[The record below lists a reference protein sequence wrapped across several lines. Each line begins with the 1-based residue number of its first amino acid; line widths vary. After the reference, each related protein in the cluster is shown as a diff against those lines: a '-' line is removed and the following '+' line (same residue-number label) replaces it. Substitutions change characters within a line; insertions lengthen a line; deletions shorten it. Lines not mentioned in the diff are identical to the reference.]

1 MSIPRRLCT
10 KISERS
16 NTWTDSDRYQEHPK
30 KTVRVYRGRNYRGR
44 DLPRP
49 YPYAGEYPAQIQ
61 CITVYGISQREKFAD
76 DIWPTCESE
85 VQVRKPAV
93 LVQRLCVIY
102 SSSVYVQD
110 YLFPL
115 SFVFQTWIFLL
126 CYFSCGRQTCFDCS
140 MGGLS
145 FPSHRLSLF
154 YSTGIARGCLFST
167 KQKPPP
173 FGGGFLCAALLIYN
187 ASGYIKRS
195 WKGLIHGGC
204 L

>member
-1 MSIPRRLCT
+1 MFCNKGIP
-10 KISERS
+10 
-16 NTWTDSDRYQEHPK
+16 
-30 KTVRVYRGRNYRGR
+30 
-44 DLPRP
+44 LP
-49 YPYAGEYPAQIQ
+49 YNQ
-61 CITVYGISQREKFAD
+61 
-76 DIWPTCESE
+76 
-85 VQVRKPAV
+85 
-93 LVQRLCVIY
+93 Y
-102 SSSVYVQD
+102 S

-145 FPSHRLSLF
+145 FPTHRLSLF

-187 ASGYIKRS
+187 VSGYIKTQLKRTFTWRMPLIFFASIRS
-195 WKGLIHGGC
+195 HLCMCQKQKPCGHKPYCPFCTKYTGFFLHQM
-204 L
+204 

>member
-1 MSIPRRLCT
+1 MSIYSILVVFLR
-10 KISERS
+10 
-16 NTWTDSDRYQEHPK
+16 
-30 KTVRVYRGRNYRGR
+30 
-44 DLPRP
+44 
-49 YPYAGEYPAQIQ
+49 
-61 CITVYGISQREKFAD
+61 
-76 DIWPTCESE
+76 TCEHDLDKLQLLLLLPLSICIILS
-85 VQVRKPAV
+85 KLHLFLIYSNHKMLFFCT
-93 LVQRLCVIY
+93 LVQILCDIY
-102 SSSVYVQD
+102 SSSVQD

-140 MGGLS
+140 TGGLS

-195 WKGLIHGGC
+195 
-204 L
+204 